1 MLVALL
7 VSAVVMVVGA
17 MEKAPCTEHERAG
30 TTMATH
36 LCYTDIPVLYAE
48 RGLNLPFDWFGGESS
63 KVRPIEY
70 PALIVLYME
79 ASARIAQHLDGDTT
93 AQLAARASR
102 AGERIPQA
110 PGRAPHESTFFWVN
124 AAGLAVLGTA
134 ALWLLAGLVH
144 PGTALRFLGLGAP
157 MLVANGF
164 LNWDLLAVFFVV
176 VALVAWRCGRP
187 TLTGVSVGL
196 GTAAKLYPVLLLAGI
211 AILAWRTRRPREAIA
226 SIGAALVT
234 WVAVNAPFYLLHPEA
249 WKNFWHFNSE
259 RPVSLGSPWYVLSL
273 VGVDLPV
280 HVVNVAYLGWL
291 LLVCAGLVLVGLRAS
306 REPDLAALT
315 LLLVT
320 AFVVANKV
328 NSPQYVLWLLPFVVL
343 TSRRWPLL
351 VTWCSIEMLYYVV
364 VWQYLV
370 YDDATWLRQVYV
382 GLAVARRLVEA
393 VVALLVLH
401 DLLRREPRSAHALPN
416 RRSRAA

>member
-1 MLVALL
+1 
-7 VSAVVMVVGA
+7 
-17 MEKAPCTEHERAG
+17 
-30 TTMATH
+30 
-36 LCYTDIPVLYAE
+36 
-48 RGLNLPFDWFGGESS
+48 
-63 KVRPIEY
+63 
-70 PALIVLYME
+70 
-79 ASARIAQHLDGDTT
+79 
-93 AQLAARASR
+93 
-102 AGERIPQA
+102 
-110 PGRAPHESTFFWVN
+110 
-124 AAGLAVLGTA
+124 
-134 ALWLLAGLVH
+134 
-144 PGTALRFLGLGAP
+144 
-157 MLVANGF
+157 
-164 LNWDLLAVFFVV
+164 
-176 VALVAWRCGRP
+176 
-187 TLTGVSVGL
+187 
-196 GTAAKLYPVLLLAGI
+196 
-211 AILAWRTRRPREAIA
+211 
-226 SIGAALVT
+226 
-234 WVAVNAPFYLLHPEA
+234 VAVNAPFYLLHPEA

-291 LLVCAGLVLVGLRAS
+291 LLVCAGLMLVGLRAS

-393 VVALLVLH
+393 VVALIVLH